1 MRPFC
6 VALTGGIGSGKSTVA
21 AEFGRLGVTV
31 VDTDVISRELTAT
44 PGPVLDA
51 IVAAFGAGILDA
63 GGALDRAAL
72 RDKAFSDP
80 RARQTLEGIL
90 HPRIRQAAAQHLG
103 QAGSPYVLLVVPL
116 LTENLPAYRELID
129 RIAVVDCAES
139 LQLQRVAARPGLNRE
154 LAAAI
159 LASQCSRPERVAIA
173 DDVIPNEGDLPSL
186 TRQVADLHAQYLCLA
201 RAKTAPQSSTH
212 CTK

>member
-21 AEFGRLGVTV
+21 AEFSRHGVTV
-31 VDTDVISRELTAT
+31 VDTDVISRELTST
-44 PGPVLDA
+44 SGPALDA

-63 GGALDRAAL
+63 RGALDRAAL
-72 RDKAFSDP
+72 RDRVFSDA

-90 HPRIRQAAAQHLG
+90 HPRIRQEAAQQLG
-103 QAGSPYVLLVVPL
+103 QAGSPYVVLVVPL

-159 LASQCSRPERVAIA
+159 LASQCSRAERLAIA
-173 DDVIPNEGDLPSL
+173 QDVISNEGDLHAL
-186 TRQVADLHAQYLCLA
+186 GRQVADLHAQYLGLA
-201 RAKTAPQSSTH
+201 RAKTASQ
-212 CTK
+212 